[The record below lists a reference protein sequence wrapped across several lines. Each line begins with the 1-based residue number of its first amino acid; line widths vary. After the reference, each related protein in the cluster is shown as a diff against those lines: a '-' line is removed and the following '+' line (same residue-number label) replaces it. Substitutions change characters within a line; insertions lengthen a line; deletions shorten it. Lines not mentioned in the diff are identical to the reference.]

1 MADVPMKKNR
11 SDNAPG
17 GQHIM
22 RIEGGAALSQAMSL
36 RQRARLRDASRG
48 QTRMDFLRAASSVLL
63 EYCGCDAV
71 EIRLNES
78 DLHYRWEATQQP
90 QNAFR
95 FTLMRW
101 TVLENGNVI
110 PIAKDGSDLERL
122 CNDVVCQRFD
132 PTLPFFTRNGSAYIS
147 DTRTPLPVRMGT
159 APAMV
164 TESMCVGGHYRSL
177 AVTRFNVD
185 KETIG
190 LLHIKS
196 ERPNAFTYEEV
207 EFCENEVAKVLGLA
221 VSDWLAQTALRE
233 RIKELTCLYGI
244 AQVVERPDATP
255 QETLQRIVEFLP
267 PAWQYPDNAAARISL
282 DDESYSTPGFRQSD
296 YLQSADIVIR
306 GKRRGMVEIV
316 YLDETPE
323 FTAGVFLQEEGK
335 LIEAVAREVALFI
348 ARREA
353 EQEKL
358 QLHEQLSHADRL
370 ATIGQLAAGVAHEL
384 NEPLGSI
391 LGFAQLAKKCPGLPG
406 PAERDIEKIVTAS
419 LYAREV
425 IKKLM
430 VFARQMPARKTQTN
444 LNHLVEDGLY
454 FLEARF
460 AKSDIQVVR
469 ELAPDI
475 PVIVADPAQL
485 MQILVN
491 LVVNAAQAMPE
502 GGTLTVSTQAR
513 GSAVLLSV
521 KDTGPGISEEILDKI
536 FLPFFTTKD
545 VNEGTGLGL
554 AVVHGIVESHG
565 GSIELETRLGGGTRF
580 DVLLPVAGQEATQE
594 TVHDVSG

>member
-1 MADVPMKKNR
+1 MKKDR
-11 SDNAPG
+11 SDNVRG
-17 GQHIM
+17 GPRIM
-22 RIEGGAALSQAMSL
+22 RIEEGAGLSQAMSL
-36 RQRARLRDASRG
+36 RQRARLRDASRQ

-71 EIRLNES
+71 EIRLNEG
-78 DLHYRWEATQQP
+78 DLHYRWEATQRP

-101 TVLENGNVI
+101 TVLDNGNVI
-110 PIAKDGSDLERL
+110 PVTQDGSDLERL
-122 CNDVVCQRFD
+122 CNDVACQRLD

-147 DTRTPLPVRMGT
+147 DTQTPLPVTLGT
-159 APAMV
+159 APAMA
-164 TESMCVGGHYRSL
+164 TESMRVGGHYRSL
-177 AVTRFNVD
+177 AVTRFNVNN
-185 KETIG
+185 ETIG

-196 ERPNAFTYEEV
+196 EQPNAFAYEEV
-207 EFCENEVAKVLGLA
+207 EFREDEVAKVLGLA

-244 AQVVERPDATP
+244 AQVVERPGATP
-255 QETLQRIVEFLP
+255 QEILQRIVEFLP

-306 GKRRGMVEIV
+306 GRRRGMVEIV

-323 FTAGVFLQEEGK
+323 FTAGVFLQEERK

-358 QLHEQLSHADRL
+358 QLHEQLTHADRL

-384 NEPLGSI
+384 NEPLGNI
-391 LGFAQLAKKCPGLPG
+391 LGFAQLARKCPGLPG

-475 PVIVADPAQL
+475 PDIVADPSQL

-491 LVVNAAQAMPE
+491 LVVNAAQAMPN
-502 GGTLTVSTQAR
+502 GGTLTVTTQAR

-521 KDTGPGISEEILDKI
+521 KDTGSGIGEEIVDKI

-565 GSIELETRLGGGTRF
+565 GSIELETRLGDGTRF
-580 DVLLPVAGQEATQE
+580 DVLLPVAGQDATQE
-594 TVHDVSG
+594 AVHDVSGG